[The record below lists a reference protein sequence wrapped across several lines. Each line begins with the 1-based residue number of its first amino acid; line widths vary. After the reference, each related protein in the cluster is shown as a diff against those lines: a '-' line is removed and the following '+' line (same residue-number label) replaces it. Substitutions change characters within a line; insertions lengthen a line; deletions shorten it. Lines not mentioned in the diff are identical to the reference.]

1 VSNLLG
7 AIEQTILTRRLIR
20 PGRSILVAV
29 SGGLDSMVLLEV
41 LRRLAPANR
50 WKLTVAHFNHQLRGR
65 ASAADEKWVSRIAEK
80 WDLPL
85 VVGRAPVRTFA
96 ARHGLSLEMAA
107 RQLRHQFLARSARN
121 RGVQTI
127 ALAHHADDQVELFF
141 LRLLRGAGGEGLAGM
156 KWSSPS
162 PGDPAITL
170 IRPLLGCAKAE
181 LRRFADKQSLT
192 FREDA
197 SNASLDFLRNRIRH
211 QLLPLLVKQYQPAL
225 RRTTLRLMDILSAEA
240 EFITRTAEAWFGKQR
255 CPPFER
261 LPVAI
266 QRRCLQLG
274 LFKLG
279 LDVDFDLVERL
290 RAAAD
295 QPVAVNPQT
304 SVCRDAAG
312 TVRLRPT
319 APIPFNPRRLTV
331 DLTGESGTV
340 VFGRLK
346 ISWEI
351 QTRGQNLLPARAR
364 VPGTEY
370 FDADKVG
377 PSIVLRH
384 WRRGDRYQ
392 PIGMAGSVKLQDLF
406 CNQKVPRAERHR
418 RVIAATT
425 QGELVWVQGLRI
437 AGLFKLD
444 KGAVRRLKWDW
455 QNTR

>member
-1 VSNLLG
+1 MSNLLR
-7 AIEQTILTRRLIR
+7 AIERTILTRRLIR
-20 PGRSILVAV
+20 PGQSILVAV
-29 SGGLDSMVLLEV
+29 SAGLDSMVLLEA

-65 ASAADEKWVSRIAEK
+65 ASEADEKWMARITEE

-96 ARHGLSLEMAA
+96 SRHGLSLEMAA
-107 RQLRHQFLARSARN
+107 RGLRHEFLARSACN
-121 RGVQTI
+121 RGVETI

-141 LRLLRGAGGEGLAGM
+141 LRLLRGAGAEGLAGM

-162 PGDPAITL
+162 PSDPAITL

-181 LRRFADKQSLT
+181 LRLFADQQSLT

-211 QLLPLLVKQYQPAL
+211 ELLPLLVKQYQPAL

-240 EFITRTAEAWFGKQR
+240 EFITQTAEAWLRKKR
-255 CPPFER
+255 RPPFER
-261 LPVAI
+261 LPAAI

-295 QPVAVNPQT
+295 QPVAVSPQT

-312 TVRLRPT
+312 QVRLRPT
-319 APIPFNPRRLTV
+319 APIVFNPRQLIV
-331 DLTGESGTV
+331 DLTRKSGMV

-351 QTRGQNLLPARAR
+351 QRRGQGSLPTRERTA
-364 VPGTEY
+364 GTEY

-392 PIGMAGSVKLQDLF
+392 PIGMTSRVKLQDLF

-425 QGELVWVQGLRI
+425 RGGLIWVQGLRI
-437 AGLFKLD
+437 ADLFKLD
-444 KGAVRRLKWDW
+444 KGTVRRLKWDW
-455 QNTR
+455 QITQ